1 MPKILRKWLSHTCIN
16 MWVVVNKSYTFV
28 KLCIS
33 TIYSNRSIYLASSP
47 LKIPPKRMQ
56 HTNYFKY
63 VNTYFVTSAPLTRNH
78 IRIGTHCVRHII
90 SRKIN
95 TRVLTS
101 ARAHTNCAGSPA
113 QPNCR
118 AERGALNGLNEN
130 DWEISWSGWGE
141 GPLLNWSAVW
151 TVSQQTN

>member
-1 MPKILRKWLSHTCIN
+1 MH
-16 MWVVVNKSYTFV
+16 
-28 KLCIS
+28 
-33 TIYSNRSIYLASSP
+33 
-47 LKIPPKRMQ
+47 

-78 IRIGTHCVRHII
+78 VGIGTHCVRLII
-90 SRKIN
+90 SRMIN

-101 ARAHTNCAGSPA
+101 ARAHTNCVDFTA

-130 DWEISWSGWGE
+130 D
-141 GPLLNWSAVW
+141 
-151 TVSQQTN
+151 

>member
-1 MPKILRKWLSHTCIN
+1 MCIN

-28 KLCIS
+28 KLWIS
-33 TIYSNRSIYLASSP
+33 NNILISKLYLFRLKSS
-47 LKIPPKRMQ
+47 KNVTQRMHHIQ
-56 HTNYFKY
+56 IILNTLVH
-63 VNTYFVTSAPLTRNH
+63 TYFVTSAPLTRNH
-78 IRIGTHCVRHII
+78 IRIGTHCVRLII
-90 SRKIN
+90 PTKIN

-101 ARAHTNCAGSPA
+101 ARAHTNCVNSPT

-130 DWEISWSGWGE
+130 DCEISWSGWGE